1 MLALKWL
8 AKSWHWITAP
18 TQTLAVSQSL
28 QEDCEENARHDWEN
42 GARNRFLCLG
52 EIVKFLLK
60 YFTASG
66 VHAQTSAI

>member
-8 AKSWHWITAP
+8 AKSWNWITAP

-42 GARNRFLCLG
+42 GARNRFLCL
-52 EIVKFLLK
+52 
-60 YFTASG
+60 
-66 VHAQTSAI
+66 